1 MVLLGT
7 LDVAS
12 QSSGGQ
18 SKSAPGAWMLP
29 DTSAQQAVVRQYL
42 DLLAASRYADAWR
55 LLTPSRQSEQ
65 PLDQFTAAWQSR
77 GRVVITEGRGPN
89 AKAFLWPA
97 AVDQVRARFRVRR
110 PNSGG
115 GQTWNFTVAQ
125 SGGAWRIAEEQ
136 SLESLGT
143 EEAPAGSPVE
153 AIERMVR
160 MTYGPIFLPSI
171 TILSNEPYE
180 DGRVIIF
187 RVLNPL
193 LEPKEEGPRP
203 TAILRYVR
211 PDQGGWTIA
220 GGGAIGTIVV
230 TGVSPVSCAWTW
242 LRLPDSD
249 TPDAPAT
256 AAFYCTIEDS
266 RVATIEL
273 ERVDGAV
280 QRANVL
286 GKQAVFFPYAASFR
300 SPWPSQH
307 PAAIRLFDAGL
318 ERAGFRA
325 AINHR
330 AHSPKPAQSR
340 LEVADAGVVLRW
352 ARASVRSWQMVDH

>member
-1 MVLLGT
+1 MRGNAGLIIGGLGILAMVLLGT
-7 LDVAS
+7 IDVAS

-18 SKSAPGAWMLP
+18 SKPTPGTWTLP

-42 DLLAASRYADAWR
+42 DLLEAKRYADAWR

-65 PLDQFTAAWQSR
+65 PLDQFTEAWQSR
-77 GRVVITEGRGPN
+77 GRVVITDGRGPYE
-89 AKAFLWPA
+89 KTFLWPA
-97 AVDQVRARFRVRR
+97 AVDQVRARFWVEE
-110 PNSGG
+110 PQSGSE
-115 GQTWNFTVAQ
+115 QTWNFTVAQ

-136 SLESLGT
+136 FLGPLAV
-143 EEAPAGSPVE
+143 ELPPAGSPVE
-153 AIERMVR
+153 VIERGVR
-160 MTYGPIFLPSI
+160 KGYGPIYVPSI
-171 TILSNEPYE
+171 TILYDEPYE

-203 TAILRYVR
+203 TAILYYLR
-211 PDQGGWTIA
+211 PDQGGWTTA

-230 TGVSPVSCAWTW
+230 TGITPVSCAWTW
-242 LRLPDSD
+242 LRFPVSD
-249 TPDAPAT
+249 TLDAPAT

-273 ERVDGAV
+273 ERADGAV

-286 GKQAVFFPYAASFR
+286 GEQAAIFPYAASFH

-307 PAAIRLFDAGL
+307 PAAIRLFDA
-318 ERAGFRA
+318 AGQ
-325 AINHR
+325 
-330 AHSPKPAQSR
+330 PLDLPTTP
-340 LEVADAGVVLRW
+340 V
-352 ARASVRSWQMVDH
+352 

>member
-1 MVLLGT
+1 MRGNAGLIIGGLGILAMVLFGT

-12 QSSGGQ
+12 QSSGDQ
-18 SKSAPGAWMLP
+18 AKLTPGAWMLP
-29 DTSAQQAVVRQYL
+29 DTSAQQAIVRQYL
-42 DLLAASRYADAWR
+42 DLLAAGRYADAWR
-55 LLTPSRQSEQ
+55 LLTPSRQAEQ
-65 PLDQFTAAWQSR
+65 PLDQFTEAWQSR
-77 GRVVITEGRGPN
+77 GRVVVTEGRGPN
-89 AKAFLWPA
+89 AQAFLWPA

-136 SLESLGT
+136 FLGPLAV
-143 EEAPAGSPVE
+143 ELPPARSPVE
-153 AIERMVR
+153 AVERAVR
-160 MTYGPIFLPSI
+160 MNYGSIWLPSI
-171 TILSNEPYE
+171 TILSNEPYD

-193 LEPKEEGPRP
+193 LELKEEGPYP
-203 TAILRYVR
+203 TAILYYLR
-211 PDQGGWTIA
+211 PDQDGWTIA

-230 TGVSPVSCAWTW
+230 TGITPVTCAWTW
-242 LRLPDSD
+242 LRFPDSD
-249 TPDAPAT
+249 TLDAPVT

-300 SPWPSQH
+300 TPWPSQH
-307 PAAIRLFDAGL
+307 PAAIRLFDA
-318 ERAGFRA
+318 AGR
-325 AINHR
+325 
-330 AHSPKPAQSR
+330 PLDLPTTP
-340 LEVADAGVVLRW
+340 V
-352 ARASVRSWQMVDH
+352 